1 MSSAHRLTA
10 ARRFVAV
17 LLLPALALVACSDD
31 TKTAG
36 TTGPA
41 TETTVASSPDS
52 SIPESTVVETTG
64 VAPTEVEA
72 ELAGFTQVE
81 APADCMC
88 GDGSEFHFWTRERDP
103 AKVLFF
109 FEGGGACFSP
119 ETCDPANPAYKTAI
133 GHDETLSDLVEGI
146 WDDSNAAN
154 PFRDWSV
161 VFVPYCT
168 GDVHIGNNTA
178 DYGNGITVEHK
189 GYVNGVAA
197 LDTLAQTFPGA
208 EHIVVSGE
216 SAGSVPDP
224 LYAGLAA
231 DLFPDARI
239 TVLADGSGAYP
250 DVPGINALIGGLW
263 GTMNAV
269 PDWPVNAGKTVESWS
284 FPGLFIQAGAH
295 APRIVFARH
304 DYAFDETQAFFSALA
319 GIAADDL
326 VQLIDKNEAQVE
338 ATGVNLLSYISPGD
352 DHTILSKD
360 ELYSHEVNG
369 VGLVDWI
376 TALLADPASVTDNH
390 CTDCRTA

>member
-1 MSSAHRLTA
+1 MST
-10 ARRFVAV
+10 ARRLIAA
-17 LLLPALALVACSDD
+17 LLLPALVVTACSDD
-31 TKTAG
+31 GQSAADTAVEVAD
-36 TTGPA
+36 TTA
-41 TETTVASSPDS
+41 
-52 SIPESTVVETTG
+52 ESTAASTTATPAPETSTPDTSTPTTG
-64 VAPTEVEA
+64 VATA
-72 ELAGFTQVE
+72 LAGFAQVE

-88 GDGSEFHFWTRERDP
+88 GDGSEFHFWMRERDP
-103 AKVLFF
+103 AKVLFY

-119 ETCDPANPAYKTAI
+119 ETCDPSNPAYKTAI
-133 GHDETLSDLVEGI
+133 GHDETLSDLTEGI
-146 WDDSNAAN
+146 WDDTNPAN

-178 DYGNGITVEHK
+178 DYGNGVTVEHK

-197 LDTLAQTFPGA
+197 LDTLAASFPDA
-208 EHIVVSGE
+208 DHIVVSGE

-231 DLFPDARI
+231 DLFPEARI

-269 PDWPVNAGKTVESWS
+269 PDWPVNEGQTVESWS

-295 APRIVFARH
+295 APRITFARH
-304 DYAFDETQAFFSALA
+304 DYAFDETQAFFSSLA

-338 ATGVNLLSYISPGD
+338 AAGVNLLSYISPGD
-352 DHTILSKD
+352 EHTILSD
-360 ELYSHEVNG
+360 PELYSHEVNG
-369 VGLVDWI
+369 IGLVDWI
-376 TALLADPASVTDNH
+376 TALLADPTTVADNH
-390 CTDCRTA
+390 CTDCRVG

>member
-1 MSSAHRLTA
+1 MST
-10 ARRFVAV
+10 ARRLIAA
-17 LLLPALALVACSDD
+17 LLLPALVVTACSDD
-31 TKTAG
+31 GQPAADTAVELAD
-36 TTGPA
+36 TTA
-41 TETTVASSPDS
+41 
-52 SIPESTVVETTG
+52 ESTAASTTATPAPETSTPDTSTPTTG
-64 VAPTEVEA
+64 VATA
-72 ELAGFTQVE
+72 LAGFAQVE

-88 GDGSEFHFWTRERDP
+88 GDGSEFHFWMRERNP
-103 AKVLFF
+103 AKVLFY

-119 ETCDPANPAYKTAI
+119 ETCDPSNPAYKTAI
-133 GHDETLSDLVEGI
+133 GHDETLSDLTEGI
-146 WDDSNAAN
+146 WDDTNPAN

-178 DYGNGITVEHK
+178 DYGNGVTVEHK

-197 LDTLAQTFPGA
+197 LDTLAASFPDA
-208 EHIVVSGE
+208 DHIVVSGE

-231 DLFPDARI
+231 DLFPEARI

-269 PDWPVNAGKTVESWS
+269 PDWPVNEGQTVESWS

-295 APRIVFARH
+295 APRITFARH
-304 DYAFDETQAFFSALA
+304 DYAFDETQAFFSSLA

-338 ATGVNLLSYISPGD
+338 AAGVNLLSYISPGD
-352 DHTILSKD
+352 EHTILSD
-360 ELYSHEVNG
+360 PELYSHEVNG
-369 VGLVDWI
+369 IGLVDWI
-376 TALLADPASVTDNH
+376 TALLADPTTVADNH
-390 CTDCRTA
+390 CTDCRVG